1 MKTNAPAIASVVG
14 CLIIQICVGILY
26 LWSVFKTPIVDS
38 FNWSIEAATMV
49 SSYMLFAFVTGNLIG
64 GFLNDKK
71 GPRLTSVIGIVM
83 FSLGVGLTGL
93 LTEQTIGWMN
103 LTYSVLGGLGSGFA
117 YGACISCVQ
126 KWLPHRIGLASGLSV
141 SAFAFST
148 VVFAPVSNAL
158 MNTFTVGG
166 HVNFRPVFL
175 TLAGVFLVVGLIGCF
190 LVKLP
195 DKAYLITLPAQPVS
209 DKVHTGKECTL
220 RQAMKTLPF
229 WCIFLELVFING
241 TWTLSIPLIK
251 GLGVERGLTEAAAV
265 VTLSVTG
272 IFNAGGRLI
281 MATLS
286 DRIGRSNTIIVLS
299 VLTFVGAG
307 LIMLG
312 AQGIGYILAIS
323 IIAFGYGGPAST
335 NAAFTTDFFGAKNSG
350 TNYGVIMLA
359 LGVSSVLFNTIS
371 AHVLQGDI
379 TKTYTMAAVSAVI
392 PIIMMLVVNGH
403 IKKQRACEAPEPQ
416 AEKI

>member
-64 GFLNDKK
+64 GFLNDRK

-93 LTEQTIGWMN
+93 LTEKTIGWMN

-148 VVFAPVSNAL
+148 VIFAPVSNAL

-251 GLGVERGLTEAAAV
+251 GLGIERGLTEAAAV

-281 MATLS
+281 MATIS

-299 VLTFVGAG
+299 VLTFIGAG

-312 AQGIGYILAIS
+312 AQGIGYIIAIS

-359 LGVSSVLFNTIS
+359 LGFSSVLFNTIS

-392 PIIMMLVVNGH
+392 PIIMMLFVNGH

-416 AEKI
+416 TGKI